1 MIIKDNFLNEQQLAT
16 VNQLIEKDITKHGGR
31 FERYDDEVD
40 HHETDDC
47 NLFYLNHD
55 TKDFFFNVLIEHG
68 YFTKELLTGH
78 DHTLRYHEM

>member
-55 TKDFFFNVLIEHG
+55 TKDFFFNRFVFFSLKFSFFLCI
-68 YFTKELLTGH
+68 L
-78 DHTLRYHEM
+78 

>member
-1 MIIKDNFLNEQQLAT
+1 MIIKDNFLNGQQLAT

-47 NLFYLNHD
+47 NLFYLNHQPRRY
-55 TKDFFFNVLIEHG
+55 KSHLII
-68 YFTKELLTGH
+68 LIA
-78 DHTLRYHEM
+78 LRIHQCYKK